1 MLRSNIVRNKTIFVN
16 IMSNSEPAIFKIY
29 TDGGCL
35 NNGKKN
41 AICSIGIHF
50 PKRNLYPIIDV
61 SRVLDVQKSSN
72 NVAELTAIQEA
83 LKIYSKENIKIPL
96 NIYSDSKYS
105 MNCITQWYP
114 NWKKKGIVETKKNHE
129 LITDI
134 VNLYQEM
141 NKGLQINFKY
151 IEAHTGKIDEDSIGN
166 SIADQLASQALKG
179 YSNKFEQFG
188 NLKTKPTKDLKSK
201 PTKDSK
207 SKPGDI
213 SKYFS

>member
-1 MLRSNIVRNKTIFVN
+1 MLHSNIVRNKTIFVN
-16 IMSNSEPAIFKIY
+16 LMATVPSQFNIY

-50 PKRNLYPIIDV
+50 PERNLYPILDV
-61 SRVLDVQKSSN
+61 SKVLDVEKASN
-72 NVAELTAIQEA
+72 NVAELTAIKEA
-83 LKIYSKENIKIPL
+83 LEIYSNEDIKIPL

-134 VNLYQEM
+134 VNIYQEM
-141 NKGLQINFKY
+141 NKKTEVNFKY
-151 IEAHTGKIDEDSIGN
+151 VEAHTGKNDEDSIGN
-166 SIADQLASQALKG
+166 SIADQLASQALKE
-179 YSNKFEQFG
+179 YSNKFEQFD
-188 NLKTKPTKDLKSK
+188 NLNSK
-201 PTKDSK
+201 IIKNIK

>member
-1 MLRSNIVRNKTIFVN
+1 MLSSNIVRNKTIFVN
-16 IMSNSEPAIFKIY
+16 LMAKSDPAIFKIY

-50 PKRNLYPIIDV
+50 PERNLYPILDV
-61 SRVLDVQKSSN
+61 SKVLDVEKASN
-72 NVAELTAIQEA
+72 NVAELTAIKEA
-83 LKIYSKENIKIPL
+83 LEIYSNEDIKIPL

-134 VNLYQEM
+134 VNIYQEM
-141 NKGLQINFKY
+141 NKKTEVNFKY
-151 IEAHTGKIDEDSIGN
+151 VEAHTGKNDEDSIGN
-166 SIADQLASQALKG
+166 SIADQLASQALKE
-179 YSNKFEQFG
+179 YSNKFEHFD
-188 NLKTKPTKDLKSK
+188 NLKIKPTKDL
-201 PTKDSK
+201 K

>member
-1 MLRSNIVRNKTIFVN
+1 MLGSNIVRNKTIFVN
-16 IMSNSEPAIFKIY
+16 LMAKSEPAIFKIY

-50 PKRNLYPIIDV
+50 PKRNLYPILDV
-61 SRVLDVQKSSN
+61 SRVLDVKKASN
-72 NVAELTAIQEA
+72 NVAELTAIKEA
-83 LKIYSKENIKIPL
+83 LEIYSNEDIKIPL

-134 VNLYQEM
+134 VNIYENM
-141 NKGLQINFKY
+141 NKKTEVNFKY
-151 IEAHTGKIDEDSIGN
+151 VKAHTGKNDEDSIGN
-166 SIADQLASQALKG
+166 SIADQLASQALKE
-179 YSNKFEQFG
+179 YSNKFEQFD
-188 NLKTKPTKDLKSK
+188 NLKSK
-201 PTKDSK
+201 STKELK

>member
-1 MLRSNIVRNKTIFVN
+1 MLSSNIVRNKTIFVN
-16 IMSNSEPAIFKIY
+16 IMSKSEPAIFKIY

-50 PKRNLYPIIDV
+50 PKRNLYPILDV
-61 SRVLDVQKSSN
+61 SKVLDVKKASN
-72 NVAELTAIQEA
+72 NVAELTAIKEA
-83 LKIYSKENIKIPL
+83 LEIYSNEDIKIPL

-134 VNLYQEM
+134 VNIYQEM
-141 NKGLQINFKY
+141 NKKTNVNFKY
-151 IEAHTGKIDEDSIGN
+151 IEAHTGKNDEDSIGN
-166 SIADQLASQALKG
+166 SIADQLASQALKE
-179 YSNKFEQFG
+179 YSNKFEHFD

-201 PTKDSK
+201 P
-207 SKPGDI
+207 GDI

>member
-1 MLRSNIVRNKTIFVN
+1 MLGSNIVRNKTIFVN
-16 IMSNSEPAIFKIY
+16 LMAKSDPAIFKIY
-29 TDGGCL
+29 TDGGCI

-50 PKRNLYPIIDV
+50 PERNLYPILDV
-61 SRVLDVQKSSN
+61 SKVLDVKKASN
-72 NVAELTAIQEA
+72 NVAELTAIKEA
-83 LKIYSKENIKIPL
+83 LEIYSNEDIKIPL

-134 VNLYQEM
+134 VNIYQEM
-141 NKGLQINFKY
+141 NKKTEVNFKY
-151 IEAHTGKIDEDSIGN
+151 VEAHTGKNDEDSIGN
-166 SIADQLASQALKG
+166 SIADQLASQALKE
-179 YSNKFEQFG
+179 YSNKFEHFD
-188 NLKTKPTKDLKSK
+188 NLKIKPTKDL
-201 PTKDSK
+201 K

>member
-1 MLRSNIVRNKTIFVN
+1 MLGSNIVRNKTIFVN
-16 IMSNSEPAIFKIY
+16 LMAKSEPAIFKIY

-50 PKRNLYPIIDV
+50 PERNLYPILDV
-61 SRVLDVQKSSN
+61 SRVLDVKKASN
-72 NVAELTAIQEA
+72 NVAELTAIKEA
-83 LKIYSKENIKIPL
+83 LEIYSNEDIKIPL

-105 MNCITQWYP
+105 MDCITQWYP

-134 VNLYQEM
+134 VKLYQDM
-141 NKGLQINFKY
+141 NKKTEVNFKY
-151 IEAHTGKIDEDSIGN
+151 IEAHTGKNDEDSVGN
-166 SIADQLASQALKG
+166 SIADQLASQALKE
-179 YSNKFEQFG
+179 YSNKFEQFD
-188 NLKTKPTKDLKSK
+188 NLNSKTIKNIKP
-201 PTKDSK
+201 
-207 SKPGDI
+207 KPGDI